1 MKYPYQYSG
10 VEFSLYISVY
20 IAGKDHEFL
29 GDVFVI
35 GFWGPYFIKYL
46 YVSYFKLLLC
56 KKSCK
61 KPCRL

>member
-29 GDVFVI
+29 GDVFVDFEE
-35 GFWGPYFIKYL
+35 GEK
-46 YVSYFKLLLC
+46 VSC
-56 KKSCK
+56 VDT
-61 KPCRL
+61 RVNR